1 MGRREELIAKYAD
14 DLRKLGIEPDMA
26 MLEKATAACGPSIY
40 RDDSETVAA
49 SNPQEMDRVRNN
61 FCKKKLGMTDDAK
74 IDAAMAKAVETY
86 GSANRNKY
94 RAVMYYLLAK
104 DLGGL

>member
-1 MGRREELIAKYAD
+1 MGRRQELIGKYAD
-14 DLRKLGIEPDMA
+14 DLRRLGIEPDMA
-26 MLEKATAACGPSIY
+26 LLEKATAACGPSIY
-40 RDDSETVAA
+40 RADSETVAA
-49 SNPQEMDRVRNN
+49 SSAEEMDRVKRN
-61 FCKKKLGMTDDAK
+61 FCMKKLGATDEAA

-94 RAVMYYLLAK
+94 RAVMYYMLAG